1 MSAEDLT
8 LFEKKAEFVSWCI
21 EEYAAQTAQKA
32 DEVAKMFFQHSV
44 IDFLETHY
52 DVLHT
57 QGKQYLVGDITD
69 YAREK
74 GVQI

>member
-1 MSAEDLT
+1 MNAENLI

-32 DEVAKMFFQHSV
+32 DEVAKRFSQNAV
-44 IDFLETHY
+44 IDFLENHY

-57 QGKQYLVGDITD
+57 QGKQYILGAITD
-69 YAREK
+69 FM
-74 GVQI
+74 Q

>member
-32 DEVAKMFFQHSV
+32 DEVARMFFQHSV

-57 QGKQYLVGDITD
+57 QGKQYILGAVTD
-69 YAREK
+69 FMQY
-74 GVQI
+74 GGGL